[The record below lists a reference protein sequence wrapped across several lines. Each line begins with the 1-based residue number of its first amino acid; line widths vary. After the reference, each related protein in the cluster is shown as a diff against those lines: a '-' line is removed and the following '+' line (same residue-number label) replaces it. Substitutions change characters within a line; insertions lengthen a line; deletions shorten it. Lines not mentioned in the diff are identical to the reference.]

1 VGGRGG
7 WCRAFWGAKGP
18 GVCFVFEVPKA
29 CMTPERVRSGQVV
42 CCTVQ
47 LLCWRDMV
55 TLKPVGQCVL
65 CMP

>member
-1 VGGRGG
+1 MVSCFLGGQGTRRLF
-7 WCRAFWGAKGP
+7 C
-18 GVCFVFEVPKA
+18 VEVPKEWT
-29 CMTPERVRSGQVV
+29 TPERVRSGQVV